1 MSFFLFVFAVWFI
14 VVTFPIWFVLGSIT
28 IPIIAVIKFFGYLS
42 KVFAGYFK
50 YGEYIDGI
58 LALIIFAIPIS
69 IWDGIVAFFDPVSFA
84 WNFARYDHPFWA
96 FFISLCLT
104 IYYANLIEE

>member
-42 KVFAGYFK
+42 QILGGYFK
-50 YGEYIDGI
+50 YGEYITGI
-58 LALIIFAIPIS
+58 LALIFGAIPMA
-69 IWDGIVAFFDPVSFA
+69 IWDGIVASFDPVSFA